1 LRGGVF
7 MSHTGEIIRGILG
20 ILVVAGLVG
29 WFVVKTVKAAEDP
42 ARMVFKW
49 VFTAVVLC
57 FLIWVVFPMVL
68 SASAMYALPLA
79 AVCMVAMIVTWRHDL
94 AGLVANPF
102 AALYDGGND
111 PPDPHPFYSVARARQ
126 KQGRYLEAV
135 EEIRKQL
142 GRFPTDVEGQLLLA
156 EVQAENLKDLAAAEL
171 TIEHFCEQAGH
182 APQNITFALYSMA
195 DWHLQVGQDRPA
207 AQRWLEKVIQLL
219 PDTEYALGA
228 AQRIAHLSTAERLL
242 APHERRKFIVVEGP
256 RNLGLLR
263 RPTPPKAV
271 GGDPEQMAAEYVRH
285 LEQYPL
291 DMEARERLA
300 VIYTDHY
307 GRLDLATEELEQMI
321 EQPNQPGRLV
331 VHWLNLLADLQIRS
345 GADYETVRQT
355 LQRIIDRDPKMAAA
369 EIARNRLALVK
380 LELKANEKK
389 TAVPLG
395 SYAQNLGLKQGPP
408 RGLYGESG
416 GPKLPRARG

>member
-1 LRGGVF
+1 
-7 MSHTGEIIRGILG
+7 
-20 ILVVAGLVG
+20 
-29 WFVVKTVKAAEDP
+29 
-42 ARMVFKW
+42 
-49 VFTAVVLC
+49 
-57 FLIWVVFPMVL
+57 
-68 SASAMYALPLA
+68 
-79 AVCMVAMIVTWRHDL
+79 
-94 AGLVANPF
+94 
-102 AALYDGGND
+102 
-111 PPDPHPFYSVARARQ
+111 
-126 KQGRYLEAV
+126 
-135 EEIRKQL
+135 
-142 GRFPTDVEGQLLLA
+142 
-156 EVQAENLKDLAAAEL
+156 
-171 TIEHFCEQAGH
+171 
-182 APQNITFALYSMA
+182 
-195 DWHLQVGQDRPA
+195 
-207 AQRWLEKVIQLL
+207 
-219 PDTEYALGA
+219 
-228 AQRIAHLSTAERLL
+228 
-242 APHERRKFIVVEGP
+242 
-256 RNLGLLR
+256 
-263 RPTPPKAV
+263 
-271 GGDPEQMAAEYVRH
+271 MAAEYVRH